1 MDRQGKKPMSRRES
15 MNRHHTI
22 RRTGDYTPKRRLSTF
37 AMFLLF
43 LVSVM
48 AITALNN
55 RGAGSPLV
63 PPPSMEAGT
72 SAPISQPSPD
82 QTSPTREQ
90 LFTIAGIMAEGRWG
104 SETLDSCILLAKGF
118 AASGDTN
125 AAAYMELLVAGSAPD
140 AASETLIA
148 ALTTDQD
155 DAKNCGLA
163 LESAHKCLVQYTAN
177 P

>member
-1 MDRQGKKPMSRRES
+1 MDRQGQKPMSRREN

-37 AMFLLF
+37 AIFLLL

-55 RGAGSPLV
+55 RGTGTSLV
-63 PPPSMEAGT
+63 PAQSMQAAPPTPASH
-72 SAPISQPSPD
+72 PSPD
-82 QTSPTREQ
+82 QTPPTREQ

-118 AASGDTN
+118 AANGDTD

-140 AASETLIA
+140 TASEKLIA
-148 ALTTDQD
+148 TLTTDPE
-155 DAKNCGLA
+155 DAKNCRLA
-163 LESAHKCLVQYTAN
+163 LENAHQSSVRYTAN